1 MAADMEDVA
10 PQGASP
16 LSGSEEFSAEQIQR
30 GNWLFAQTCDFMLS
44 VAGLQQLPATS
55 LPEVALVG
63 RSNVGKSSLINA
75 LTNRSGL
82 AKTSNTPGRTQQ
94 LNFFNLGKQVILV
107 DLPGYGYAKVPKEMV
122 DRWVKLLR
130 KYLAGRPQLR
140 RVYVLVDA
148 RHGLKDSDHEMMDLL
163 DKTAVTYQVVLTKVD
178 KVGKAEQEKRI
189 AEARQ
194 ALAKRPAAYPQV
206 LLTSSVGKQGL
217 EQLRAGIAQFLS

>member
-1 MAADMEDVA
+1 MGYGAQEDG
-10 PQGASP
+10 PQALPG
-16 LSGSEEFSAEQIQR
+16 LEEFSAEQVQR
-30 GNWLFAQTCDFMLS
+30 GNWLFAQSCDFMLS
-44 VAGLQQLPATS
+44 VAALPQLPPTS

-94 LNFFNLGKQVILV
+94 LNFFNLGGQVILV
-107 DLPGYGYAKVPKEMV
+107 DLPGYGYAKVPKELV

-148 RHGLKDSDHEMMDLL
+148 RHGLKDSDHDMMDLL
-163 DKTAVTYQVVLTKVD
+163 DKTAVTYQLVFTKAD
-178 KVGKAEQEKRI
+178 KVGKTEQEKRI
-189 AEARQ
+189 AEAKQ
-194 ALAKRPAAYPQV
+194 ALAKRPAAHPQV
-206 LLTSSVGKQGL
+206 LLTSSVAKHGL
-217 EQLRAGIAQFLS
+217 DQLRAGIAQFCCEE